1 MRRHE
6 KWRVWI
12 FSIGLVMAFSI
23 NFLRPVVWAV
33 GADTGDAESDYA
45 QSPADKELSAGTEP
59 GSDSKKSERPSVKVP
74 QDGQETGAGLQ
85 KNERPS
91 GEDSPSE
98 QPPAAGDLNPEP
110 DALEDGKDSA
120 SDPDVETGGQEGGE
134 DSSGTSPDG
143 STAGDPDTEAGGQEG
158 GEDSSGT
165 SLDGSAAG
173 DPDVEA
179 GGQEGGEDSSG
190 TSSDGSAAGDPD
202 VEAGGQEGGEDSSGT
217 SSDGNTAGDPDM
229 EAGPQEE
236 GEAPGGDVD
245 GELAGAD
252 QNVVPEGA
260 EGADPNGPAA
270 EEPLEPQAVAAGAN
284 TSGKITL
291 DGSSE
296 DWDRSEIGALS
307 PVDNSG
313 SSSFAVS
320 QWRVARDEDGTVYL
334 CIQGDANEYEAGNA
348 QWMSFSVTQNGTAVT
363 QQVCGIPGGT
373 YQYQCG
379 ANGTSKAPFVLEVMI
394 PAEYFTDP
402 NFTITFGGCSAPAE
416 MIPVLD
422 GVEPEPGPGTEP
434 EPPVYSGIGIDG
446 GFQDWSAVKKHDP
459 HDANQCIDQMAAVY
473 DKDVYVYIREVS
485 GGSAAGSGT
494 HSNGK
499 YAVTTDLGEV
509 LLFQLNQDGTISGPA
524 GAEAIRVGSE
534 WEIRIPAEALPR
546 HKQTI
551 SVGLYM
557 AEPAVSDMA
566 NLSGGGGSTGSFDGI
581 QIDGK
586 YSDWDDYPSTQIQYA
601 TAGTQETVTDAKAA
615 LYVEGGVLYG
625 HACSTMP
632 AHLGSKGGDF
642 LSAISITF
650 NGDRDYKGEP
660 AGGNFYPVL
669 RRQDGSNEILNEGTR
684 LEDGT
689 YTFEILDHRTV
700 GNNPQ
705 VYGTIVLT
713 VNGYQDEME
722 FTLDL
727 EKVAEYTGMN
737 VQDMKLIE
745 AQFGRLGQEWVSTAG
760 TSSGPWL
767 LVLAA
772 APAVALLCSRRR
784 REEYAA

>member
-143 STAGDPDTEAGGQEG
+143 STAGDPD
-158 GEDSSGT
+158 
-165 SLDGSAAG
+165 
-173 DPDVEA
+173 VEA

-190 TSSDGSAAGDPD
+190 TSPDGSAAGDPD
-202 VEAGGQEGGEDSSGT
+202 V
-217 SSDGNTAGDPDM
+217 

-473 DKDVYVYIREVS
+473 DKDVYVYIP
-485 GGSAAGSGT
+485 
-494 HSNGK
+494 
-499 YAVTTDLGEV
+499 
-509 LLFQLNQDGTISGPA
+509 QL
-524 GAEAIRVGSE
+524 
-534 WEIRIPAEALPR
+534 
-546 HKQTI
+546 QTI
-551 SVGLYM
+551 L
-557 AEPAVSDMA
+557 
-566 NLSGGGGSTGSFDGI
+566 
-581 QIDGK
+581 Q
-586 YSDWDDYPSTQIQYA
+586 
-601 TAGTQETVTDAKAA
+601 TQE
-615 LYVEGGVLYG
+615 
-625 HACSTMP
+625 
-632 AHLGSKGGDF
+632 
-642 LSAISITF
+642 
-650 NGDRDYKGEP
+650 
-660 AGGNFYPVL
+660 
-669 RRQDGSNEILNEGTR
+669 
-684 LEDGT
+684 
-689 YTFEILDHRTV
+689 
-700 GNNPQ
+700 
-705 VYGTIVLT
+705 
-713 VNGYQDEME
+713 
-722 FTLDL
+722 
-727 EKVAEYTGMN
+727 
-737 VQDMKLIE
+737 KL
-745 AQFGRLGQEWVSTAG
+745 
-760 TSSGPWL
+760 
-767 LVLAA
+767 
-772 APAVALLCSRRR
+772 
-784 REEYAA
+784 